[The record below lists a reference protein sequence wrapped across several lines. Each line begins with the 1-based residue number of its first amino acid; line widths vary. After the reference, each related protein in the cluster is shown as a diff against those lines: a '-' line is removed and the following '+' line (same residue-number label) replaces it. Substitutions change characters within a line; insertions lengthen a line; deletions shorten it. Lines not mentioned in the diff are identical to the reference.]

1 MTINRTPIHVND
13 AVAKLMERVKPLNTE
28 TVSYNDSYGRVLA
41 KDLTATSDVPLFTK
55 SAMDGFAI
63 NSKHS
68 KGASGDKRIAFKVV
82 AEVPA
87 GSSSDYVLKEN
98 EAFRIMTGAEIPES
112 ADTVVMFEQTKET
125 DDGFTVRREFKS
137 GENIAQ
143 RGEEC
148 LVGDVI
154 VEKGTMIN
162 PGTVATLA
170 TFGYSEVEVFRQPV
184 AGVLSTGT
192 ELLEV
197 EDELERGKIRNSNTP
212 MVLGQLKRMG
222 IEGKHYNLRRM
233 ISIRYIR
240 VLNQCSTKWT
250 LLLQQAVFQSETTIC
265 CRKYMTS
272 LARKCYST
280 KSQCVRAVL
289 QQSVL

>member
-222 IEGKHYNLRRM
+222 L
-233 ISIRYIR
+233 
-240 VLNQCSTKWT
+240 
-250 LLLQQAVFQSETTIC
+250 
-265 CRKYMTS
+265 S
-272 LARKCYST
+272 LIHI
-280 KSQCVRAVL
+280 
-289 QQSVL
+289 